1 MSKQPSRNANL
12 GASAFTASVAA
23 KAQASVISSTPASSG
38 RKGTYQYIPGI
49 TGLNFSSFTFLNG
62 LTPKQIQA
70 VAELVARYVSELGVG
85 ISTNSAVVS
94 SFLVQLAAIL
104 ALQDASSPVLLTYL
118 TALVSGNSISGA
130 TVSGGVSLSGGTTI
144 SGGGTYIGYTVVPTT
159 VSGGTPV
166 GGAPPAVEKFSGV
179 TVGYAQAS
187 IPVDPITKVPR
198 YPAQFFATDIVTD
211 YATGQALYLSDERN
225 SMIRRIIPGD
235 PYPIGSGLQYPV
247 VQTLARNQQPR
258 SIKFDTVNKFVYS
271 SLTSENSFYLYY
283 PGGNKGY
290 SVRGVQTT
298 VSGSTAYLDVM
309 GVDNVGNMYYL
320 QYMGGDLSPSS
331 NLSYI
336 YRYNPLTNTHTLL
349 TNPSATGSAILKGS
363 SVTNT
368 SGALSTF
375 SLWSQQLVFSKSLA
389 YAILIPDTLVT
400 FSLSGGAITPSST
413 VTVLKPGGVTGA
425 VGAAN
430 IQYIAA
436 EGNSPSYL
444 YYYRYGTNNIRRTAS
459 SDTYASSADIF
470 NSITG
475 YSGNNGPVSSAR
487 VNLTGASGG
496 ASPSFSFDI
505 SGNMFLSDIGNT
517 VIRKLTPASGTG
529 PINGSATITYVA
541 GTNTSSAYNG
551 DTLPYK
557 ATLTE

>member
-104 ALQDASSPVLLTYL
+104 ALQDASSPVLLAYL

-159 VSGGTPV
+159 VSGGTTVV
-166 GGAPPAVEKFSGV
+166 GAAPPALEKFSGV

-235 PYPIGSGLQYPV
+235 TYPVGSGLLYPV

-271 SLTSENSFYLYY
+271 SLTSDNSFYLYY

-290 SVRGVQTT
+290 SVRGERTT
-298 VSGSTAYLDVM
+298 VSGSSAYLDVM

-320 QYMGGDLSPSS
+320 QYRGGDPSPDS

-349 TNPSATGSAILKGS
+349 TNPSATGSAILKS
-363 SVTNT
+363 SSEANI

-413 VTVLKPGGVTGA
+413 VTVLKPGGMTLGT
-425 VGAAN
+425 AN

-444 YYYRYGTNNIRRTAS
+444 YYYRYDTNNIRRTAS
-459 SDTYASSADIF
+459 SDNYASSADIF
-470 NSITG
+470 NSTPG
-475 YSGNNGPVSSAR
+475 YSGNNGLVSSAR
-487 VNLTGASGG
+487 VNLTGATGG

-541 GTNTSSAYNG
+541 GTNTSWAYNG

-557 ATLTE
+557 ATLTG